1 MPETTAPHDPDTA
14 GPDATIV
21 RRGQRTLLLIAAI
34 CVLPLLA
41 AVWYRFFA
49 PPPTVA
55 TVGEMLAPTP
65 FPLTTLVS
73 PSGAP
78 LDATRIGGHWLMLQT
93 APAACDEPCRQALYL
108 SRQVRMAQAK
118 AMDRITRVWL
128 LADAGEPSPELL
140 AQHPD
145 LVLARFSGPAAHP
158 LASGDVY
165 LVDRRGFLVFRY
177 AAGVDPV
184 AFIKELGKLVKF

>member
-14 GPDATIV
+14 VPDANIV
-21 RRGQRTLLLIAAI
+21 RRGRRTLLLIAAI
-34 CVLPLLA
+34 CALPLLA

-49 PPPTVA
+49 PPPNVA
-55 TVGEMLAPTP
+55 TVGDMLAPTP
-65 FPLTTLVS
+65 FPVTALVS
-73 PSGAP
+73 PAGAP
-78 LDATRIGGHWLMLQT
+78 LDAARIDGHWLMLQT
-93 APAACDEPCRQALYL
+93 APVACDEPCRQALYL
-108 SRQVRMAQAK
+108 SRQVRTAQAK

-145 LVLARFSGPAAHP
+145 LVLAR
-158 LASGDVY
+158 LASPPPQVLTAGDIY